1 MNELR
6 AAPDR
11 VAAVEAYLC
20 AALATVLHDV
30 APLDPNRSLTDLGV
44 DSLTALELQSIVK
57 TELELELPSERLLG
71 GVSIRELAGDLAGQL
86 GGAAPAADRRAPI
99 RWRDEVQLDPALA
112 FTHRDP
118 AAPRSILLTGATG
131 FLGAFVLAELLE
143 HSTARIHCLVR
154 AASEREAMRRL
165 EATLGRYDLA
175 ALDLAAR
182 VTCICGDLAQPRL
195 GLAADAFERLAGS
208 IDTIVHSGASVNFVF
223 PYEALKPANVAGTHE
238 ILRLAAA
245 ARARLH
251 YVSTVGVFPGGP
263 HHGATVLET
272 AHPTEPDQLA
282 LGYMRA
288 KWVAE
293 QLVVEARARGLDVS
307 IYRPGTIAG
316 HAHTGAFNPDD
327 FVCAL
332 IKGCIQL
339 GLAPRVD
346 APIHLVP
353 VDYAS
358 RALVRIALG
367 PAAAGTYHLVGA
379 QPVAWT
385 DVVAWVRALG
395 YPIEELPYAEWR
407 AKLVESAVAT
417 GNALAPLLPLFVE
430 HDHTEWLQLPPYD
443 DAQTRAALAGTGI
456 ACAAVDA
463 RLMRRYVE
471 RFVVSGYVRRP

>member
-1 MNELR
+1 
-6 AAPDR
+6 
-11 VAAVEAYLC
+11 VQ
-20 AALATVLHDV
+20 
-30 APLDPNRSLTDLGV
+30 PL
-44 DSLTALELQSIVK
+44 
-57 TELELELPSERLLG
+57 
-71 GVSIRELAGDLAGQL
+71 
-86 GGAAPAADRRAPI
+86 
-99 RWRDEVQLDPALA
+99 
-112 FTHRDP
+112 
-118 AAPRSILLTGATG
+118 
-131 FLGAFVLAELLE
+131 
-143 HSTARIHCLVR
+143 
-154 AASEREAMRRL
+154 
-165 EATLGRYDLA
+165 
-175 ALDLAAR
+175 
-182 VTCICGDLAQPRL
+182 L
-195 GLAADAFERLAGS
+195 GLAPDAFAQLAGS
-208 IDTIVHSGASVNFVF
+208 IDTIVHGGASVNFVF

-263 HHGATVLET
+263 HHRATVLET
-272 AHPTEPDQLA
+272 AQPTDPDQLA

-316 HAHTGAFNPDD
+316 HARTGAFNPDD

-367 PAAAGTYHLVGA
+367 TAAAATYHLVGA
-379 QPVAWT
+379 RAVAWT

-395 YPIEELPYAEWR
+395 YRIEELPYAEWR
-407 AKLVESAVAT
+407 AVLVERAVAT

-430 HDHTEWLQLPPYD
+430 HDQTEWLQLPPYD
-443 DAQTRAALAGTGI
+443 DASTKAALAGSGI
-456 ACAAVDA
+456 TCATVDA
-463 RLMRRYVE
+463 QLMRRYVE